1 MGVDVGVGTGRG
13 FGGSIVSEVPAV
25 AISMDPDLDP
35 EVGVDKV
42 RFASVSGSA
51 LTSSGGG

>member
-1 MGVDVGVGTGRG
+1 MGVGTGRG